1 MSKPSKMDEL
11 LGGLMAAAPARATT
25 SLSSPV
31 HPTAPQRQT
40 RAQQDLKQAVQGVG
54 QLESA
59 SGGVKKN
66 YIRRV
71 KQFPA
76 LVMTVG
82 LAQALAFSA
91 EKAGKDNDLG
101 EAHKK
106 VLEHVAAVLEV
117 SDALRAVQAASTA
130 DYLHMTRRVLA
141 AWTYYRRF
149 AVSLLDP
156 EGKLQAE
163 DQGK

>member
-1 MSKPSKMDEL
+1 
-11 LGGLMAAAPARATT
+11 MA
-25 SLSSPV
+25 SV
-31 HPTAPQRQT
+31 QT
-40 RAQQDLKQAVQGVG
+40 RAQADLKRAVEDIRR
-54 QLESA
+54 LEAQSE
-59 SGGVKKN
+59 GVKKN

-71 KQFPA
+71 KQLPA

-101 EAHKK
+101 RAHKR
-106 VLEHVAAVLEV
+106 VLEHVASILNVP
-117 SDALRAVQAASTA
+117 DALSAVRDAATP

-141 AWTYYRRF
+141 AWVFYQRF

-156 EGKLQAE
+156 NGELQA
-163 DQGK
+163 QGGDEG